1 MKRLL
6 LYALLMLALVVSCS
20 SGKKEVR
27 RESADSKIAKE
38 AFALS
43 ETLREAYVKRDT
55 SVLEKNTTREGFR
68 ALTGVM
74 RPFDTARLSFNP
86 VWVEIEDGTVQMN
99 VQWNGH
105 WLKGDHVTEERG
117 MAIFVLQGKPLK
129 LDKILRANPFKYP
142 E

>member
-6 LYALLMLALVVSCS
+6 MCTFLMFTLVVSCG
-20 SGKKEVR
+20 GKKDIK

-38 AFALS
+38 AFALA
-43 ETLREAYVKRDT
+43 ETLREAYQKKDT
-55 SVLEKNTTREGFR
+55 SAIEKSTTRDGFR
-68 ALTGVM
+68 AVAGVM

-86 VWVEIEDGTVQMN
+86 VWVEIDGGTVQMN
-99 VQWNGH
+99 VQWSGH
-105 WLKGDHVTEERG
+105 WLKGDRLAEERG
-117 MAIFVLQGKPLK
+117 MAVFVLQGRPLK